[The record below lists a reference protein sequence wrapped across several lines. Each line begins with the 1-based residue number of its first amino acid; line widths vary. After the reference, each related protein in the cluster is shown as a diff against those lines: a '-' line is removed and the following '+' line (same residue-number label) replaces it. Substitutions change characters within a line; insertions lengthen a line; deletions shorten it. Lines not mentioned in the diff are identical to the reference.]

1 MNDFFKQK
9 RLIAFFAVFSIVGI
23 SIIASYFK
31 LAINPVSSQAKNM
44 ESVERGSIVDRQG
57 VPLAVQT
64 NFYRIGVNTRDIKNK
79 EYFAEKMAGVLETTA
94 EELMERISKKREYI
108 ILKKKATMAEY
119 DDINAIVKDCKFN
132 FVNFEK
138 IPGRIYPNYS
148 LASQL
153 IGYMGDE
160 GVGLAGIEFSQ
171 QKVLSP
177 VPDYTKDKIE
187 QGKNIYLTIDTTL
200 QYKLEQIAYDTME
213 ETGAESMMMLVADAK
228 TGELLSYISLPSAD
242 LNDYGTAPAEA
253 RINRPSNNAYEPGS
267 VFKIFTVGIAIDEKV
282 ISPNDS
288 FLCDGGYEKRL
299 SNGETVKIKCL
310 DHHGWLTPREAL
322 KYSCNDVLGQ
332 IADKI
337 SEDQFIYRIKKLGFG
352 EKTGIELSG
361 ETTGFVKDPDNKTW
375 SARSKP
381 TIAIGQEISVSALQM
396 IQAATAIANGGIA
409 KKLTVIS
416 KITDKEGNTVYEHKS
431 EDSQRV
437 LNKTSADYVLSCME
451 TTATTG
457 TGSRANLADVAIG
470 VKTGTAQMADKVH
483 GGYSDTDFLS
493 NCIAIFPVDDPQII
507 LYIVVEKAKGETYA
521 GRIVAPVIGKAADVI
536 IDHMGMSRGNA
547 VSVDHNGIIN
557 IPRSSAIKMGSLLPD
572 FTGFSKKDLLSLMDL
587 PGLKINI
594 NGSGWVTSQNP
605 PPGTPV
611 TQDMVIELY
620 LE

>member
-9 RLIAFFAVFSIVGI
+9 RIILFFICSCFITLC
-23 SIIASYFK
+23 IICSYFK
-31 LAINPVSSQAKNM
+31 LAINPVHSQSKNM
-44 ESVERGSIVDRQG
+44 ETVERGSIVDRQG

-64 NFYRIGVNTRDIKNK
+64 NFYRIGVNTKDIKNK
-79 EYFAEKMAGVLETTA
+79 EYFAQKMAPVLDVA
-94 EELMERISKKREYI
+94 VDELYERINKRREYI

-119 DDINAIVKDCKFN
+119 DDIKSVVTDCKFN

-138 IPGRIYPNYS
+138 IPGRIYPNYAM
-148 LASQL
+148 ASQL

-171 QKVLSP
+171 QSILSP
-177 VPDYTKDKIE
+177 VPDYSKEKIE

-200 QYKLEQIAYDTME
+200 QYKLEQIAYEAME
-213 ETGAESMMMLVADAK
+213 ETGAENMMMLVADSK
-228 TGELLSYISLPSAD
+228 TGELLSYISLPSVD
-242 LNDYGTAPAEA
+242 LNDYGSATSEA
-253 RINRPSNNAYEPGS
+253 RVNRPSTNAYEPGS
-267 VFKIFTVGIAIDEKV
+267 VFKIFTVGIAMDEKG

-288 FLCDGGYEKRL
+288 FLCDGAYEKRL
-299 SNGETVKIKCL
+299 PNGETVRIKCL

-332 IADKI
+332 ISDKVT
-337 SEDQFIYRIKKLGFG
+337 EDEFIYRIKKLGFG

-375 SARSKP
+375 SVRSKP

-396 IQAATAIANGGIA
+396 VHAATAIANGGIPRQ
-409 KKLTVIS
+409 LTVVS
-416 KITDKEGNTVYEHKS
+416 KITDKEGNIVYEHHA
-431 EDSQRV
+431 EEQDRV
-437 LNKTSADYVLSCME
+437 LSKSSADYVLSCME

-483 GGYSDTDFLS
+483 GGYSETDFLS
-493 NCIAIFPVDDPQII
+493 NCIAIFPVEDPQIV

-557 IPRSSAIKMGSLLPD
+557 IPRSSGVKLGSLLPD
-572 FTGFSKKDLLSLMDL
+572 FTGFSKKDLLTLMDI
-587 PGLKINI
+587 PGIKINI
-594 NGSGWVTSQNP
+594 NGSGWVTSQSP
-605 PPGTPV
+605 EPGTPV
-611 TQDMVIELY
+611 TQDMIIELY